1 MRRRNTEEIRDVIQ
15 QFLKQRKLDQPLYE
29 KRVVDAWSEVLG
41 KNIINYTSELSVK
54 NKKLH
59 VTINSSVLRHDLFI
73 SREQIVRSLNKY
85 VGSDVINDIVFK

>member
-1 MRRRNTEEIRDVIQ
+1 MRRRNTETLGDVIQ

-59 VTINSSVLRHDLFI
+59 VTITSSVLRHDLFI

>member
-1 MRRRNTEEIRDVIQ
+1 MRRRNTETLGDVIQ

-41 KNIINYTSELSVK
+41 KNIMNYTSELSVK

-59 VTINSSVLRHDLFI
+59 VTITSSVLRHDLFI